1 MSEQYGLLVL
11 DAYGRTIL
19 DPDTFT
25 VRLIDTL
32 YLPAMDSASTYAL
45 PAPKARAGMFACAT
59 PHAVWNLPNSWK
71 YWHGDYPSEVFATGL
86 CEARRVSNSEMQY
99 NSGRI
104 ARMPEFQ
111 VVDGAIL
118 VSPPMPHTRFSG
130 NMTVYLFATI

>member
-1 MSEQYGLLVL
+1 MSEEYGLLVL
-11 DAYGRTIL
+11 DANGRTIL

-32 YLPAMDSASTYAL
+32 YLPAMDSAGTYTLA
-45 PAPKARAGMFACAT
+45 APKAKAGMFACAT
-59 PHAVWNLPNSWK
+59 PHAAWNLPASW
-71 YWHGDYPSEVFATGL
+71 YTRYGAYPSEVFATGL